1 MTKNFSLKEFQ
12 CKGSCSDCDN
22 CEMPQEVY
30 ENIIKLSQQL
40 QLLRDYTGRPITI
53 NSAYRSPEHN
63 TKVGGAHKIV
73 DGKRIETSQHVFG
86 KAADITIQSLKPA
99 EVYRIIEDLI
109 EMGEMLQGGLGLY
122 DTFVHYDIRKT
133 KARWN
138 YAK

>member
-22 CEMPQEVY
+22 CEMPQQVY

-63 TKVGGAHKIV
+63 TKVGGSQ
-73 DGKRIETSQHVFG
+73 TSQHLLG